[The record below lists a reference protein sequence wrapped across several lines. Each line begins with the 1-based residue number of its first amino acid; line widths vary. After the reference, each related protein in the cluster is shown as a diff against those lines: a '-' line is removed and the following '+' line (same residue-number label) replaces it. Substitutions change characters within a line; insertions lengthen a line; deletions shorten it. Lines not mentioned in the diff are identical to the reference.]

1 MKEKSIDK
9 KKRKHLIGGVMGQIL
24 RGHFVDL
31 KLGIL
36 SQSCLA
42 VWNAIWDAKAYQDR
56 FLKL

>member
-9 KKRKHLIGGVMGQIL
+9 KKKGKHLAGGMMGQIL

-36 SQSCLA
+36 SQSCLS
-42 VWNAIWDAKAYQDR
+42 VWKVI
-56 FLKL
+56 

>member
-9 KKRKHLIGGVMGQIL
+9 KREAFGWWGDGQIL

-36 SQSCLA
+36 FQSCLS
-42 VWNAIWDAKAYQDR
+42 VWKVI
-56 FLKL
+56 

>member
-9 KKRKHLIGGVMGQIL
+9 KREAFGWWGDGQIL

-36 SQSCLA
+36 FQSCLS
-42 VWNAIWDAKAYQDR
+42 VWKVIWDAKAYQDR
-56 FLKL
+56 FFML